1 MTRWIAV
8 FSVLLLF
15 VAGGAQ
21 AVDIRTET
29 VTYTANGTEFEGY
42 VAYDADIDGERPGV
56 LVVHEW
62 WGLDA
67 HARDRAEALAEAG
80 YTALALDMY
89 GQGRVADHPDEAGAM
104 AGEVRQNMDRMKR
117 RFTAAE
123 AVLREHDTVNADEIA
138 AIGYCFGGGVV
149 LEMARQGADLEA
161 VASFH
166 GSLGTQDRAR
176 PGDVEAAILVLHGED
191 DQLAP
196 EEDLDAFRKEMVASA
211 TDFRVVT
218 YPDAQHGFTNPEA
231 DRHGERFDL
240 PIGYNEEAAEASW
253 QEMLDFLD
261 AELGQ

>member
-1 MTRWIAV
+1 MTRWIAA
-8 FSVLLLF
+8 FSACLLLA
-15 VAGGAQ
+15 AGGAQ
-21 AVDIRTET
+21 AVDIRTEI
-29 VTYTANGTEFEGY
+29 VTYTAGDTEFEGY
-42 VAYDADIDGERPGV
+42 IAHDADVDGERPGV

-67 HARDRAEALAEAG
+67 HARDRAEALAKAG

-104 AGEVRQNMDRMKR
+104 AGKVRENMDRMKR

-123 AVLREHDTVNADEIA
+123 AVLREHDTVNNDRIA
-138 AIGYCFGGGVV
+138 AIGFCFGGGVV

-166 GSLGTQDRAR
+166 GTLTTQDRAR

-191 DQLAP
+191 DQLVP
-196 EEDLDAFRKEMVASA
+196 EEDVDAFRKEMVASA
-211 TDFRVVT
+211 TDFRLVT

-231 DRHGERFDL
+231 DRYAERFDL